1 MNDHQADCAPIL
13 WSRRKVLASMGIA
26 GAGFAAGK
34 WDSHV
39 LAQDVSESVYGK
51 PPSKPSPLPP
61 CDDAVRKADT
71 IAELLAWPSS
81 SPPADGFVAEALG
94 YYAKGDGGGGLL
106 YWDAGSAEQD
116 NGGTVFRLTGTT
128 GPGRWKRP
136 EAGNLY
142 PAQFGCDPS
151 GTTVDDDRLNAL
163 FAHAA
168 SVRKAVYIA
177 RNEIFRYRKLVFPSF
192 LSLIGEGTLLLDDYQ
207 SGSNSE
213 PSIRGGNAAQN
224 QTVYPSTRVGDI
236 FVGGIT
242 FDGNRSHQ
250 AAGAKLTG
258 LQFWAIDGLLLE
270 NTRFVGWA
278 WMGLR
283 VLGLLG
289 VVTDPETAPEAQD
302 YCTNVY
308 LRNVHFEQCGYAG
321 VQLYCVK
328 HGAVLNSTGYDTPIL
343 INGDV
348 ELRDFH
354 FMSCQSVCDHVTT
367 PFPAFTIDQ
376 GSRFCSI
383 TDCSAWG
390 HLACTFVEASFDILV
405 ARNKAYHCTGNG
417 HYAYPSSIYG
427 IPLQS
432 ARLVYVDNEAHHCHD
447 GFRIGTANT
456 PTRQVTCIGN
466 KSYGHTNPYSSG
478 FLLINVAG
486 IAFESNH
493 ASGTFTGVNALSVTG
508 MTGGNNRIHSSNAG
522 YRLQAAGNW
531 RLDNDSLSGGSSAH
545 IYVYNTAPL
554 SGPVLFHAPRL
565 GSGNPVYKEE
575 AVSPGLLQLIDYSM
589 EDSLPLTAVT
599 FASAAV
605 TARSAVSQTFSLAGA
620 EFGWQVEAM
629 PLADIVPLL
638 ASACVDDADSVRV
651 TLHNP
656 GDSPV
661 TVPNVAFRLRVV
673 RHLVK

>member
-1 MNDHQADCAPIL
+1 MNDHQADCAPIR

-26 GAGFAAGK
+26 GAAFAAGK
-34 WDSHV
+34 WDNLA
-39 LAQDVSESVYGK
+39 LAQSVPESVYGK
-51 PPSKPSPLPP
+51 PPSKGSPFSL
-61 CDDAVRKADT
+61 CDDTVRKADT
-71 IAELLAWPSS
+71 IAELLAWPGS

-106 YWDAGSAEQD
+106 YWDGASAEQD
-116 NGGTVFRLTGTT
+116 NGGTVFRLAGAT

-136 EAGNLY
+136 EDGNLY

-151 GTTVDDDRLNAL
+151 GTTVDDNRLNAL
-163 FAHAA
+163 FAYAA
-168 SVRKAVYIA
+168 SVRKAVYVA
-177 RNEIFRYRKLVFPSF
+177 RHEVFRYRKLVFPSY
-192 LSLIGEGTLLLDDYQ
+192 LTLIGEGTLLLDDNQ
-207 SGSNSE
+207 SGSNAE

-224 QTVYPSTRVGDI
+224 QTTYPSTRVGDI

-242 FDGNRSHQ
+242 FDGNLSHQ

-258 LQFWAIDGLLLE
+258 LQFWAIDGLTLDH
-270 NTRFVGWA
+270 TRFVGWA

-289 VVTDPETAPEAQD
+289 TVTDPEAAPEALD
-302 YCTNVY
+302 YCTNVF
-308 LRNVHFEQCGYAG
+308 LRNVHVEKCGYAG

-328 HGAVLNSTGYDTPIL
+328 HGAVLHSTGYDTPIL

-354 FMSCQSVCDHVTT
+354 IMDCQSVCDHVTT

-390 HLACTFVEASFDILV
+390 HLACTFIEAAFDILV
-405 ARNKAYHCTGNG
+405 ARNKAYRCTGNG

-427 IPLQS
+427 VPLES
-432 ARLVYVDNEAHHCHD
+432 GRLVYVDNEAHECYD
-447 GFRIGTANT
+447 GFRIGTTNT
-456 PTRQVTCIGN
+456 ATRQVTCIGN

-478 FLLINVAG
+478 FLLINITG

-493 ASGTFTGVNALSVTG
+493 TSGTFTGVNAISVTG
-508 MTGGNNRIHSSNAG
+508 MTGGSNRIYGSSAG
-522 YRLQAAGNW
+522 YRLQAAGSW
-531 RLDNDSLSGGSSAH
+531 QLESDTLSGGSSAH

-554 SGPVLFHAPRL
+554 SGPVLFRYPCL
-565 GSGNPVYKEE
+565 GAGNPVYKDG
-575 AVSPGLLQLIDYSM
+575 AVSPGLLQVIDYSV
-589 EDSLPLTAVT
+589 EGNTPLTVVT

-605 TARSAVSQTFSLAGA
+605 AARSAVSQTFTIEGA
-620 EFGWQVEAM
+620 EYGWQTEAM
-629 PLADIVPLL
+629 PLTDIVPLL
-638 ASACVDDADSVRV
+638 ASACVNGAGSVRV
-651 TLHNP
+651 TLLNS

-661 TVPNVAFRLRVV
+661 TVPDSAIRLRVV
-673 RHLVK
+673 RHMVK